1 MTFSPPD
8 ARLLSDTGIT
18 MGKEGSFLTDY
29 KRLYARRGESFAPAQ
44 FRVKGYRRNKE
55 NEHQIGHP
63 SRQTAA
69 RAELHS
75 SLYQN

>member
-1 MTFSPPD
+1 MTFSPPT
-8 ARLLSDTGIT
+8 RGYCLIRVSPWGRN
-18 MGKEGSFLTDY
+18 FLTDY